1 MAVLKVDNLKKS
13 FGVRTLFSDVSFEI
27 QPGEHVGLIGVNG
40 TGKTTLL
47 HMLLGQEEADTG
59 NVHFGSGVRVS
70 YVEQQPQL
78 SGNVSLYDFTLQ
90 AFSEVIAA
98 EEKLNDLTLR
108 IENNPDE
115 RDRLIRLQDS
125 LLMTFDRLGGS
136 TFRARTRSALL
147 GLGFS
152 EKDLN
157 RSVLEFSGGQISKA
171 MLARAILRNADL
183 LLLDEPTNNL
193 DIVAVR
199 WLEDY
204 IKAFRGAVL
213 VISHDRAFLDGTVT
227 RILELTHAS
236 IRSGSGNYTRY
247 MEQKLSA
254 RELSE
259 KIYLRQQKEI
269 KRIEGIIAQQK
280 RWNQERNYITI
291 ASKEKQIERIRAEMV
306 PPEKDEK
313 SVVFRFPD
321 PKPTGNEVIVIKDLA
336 KDYQG
341 IPVFDSLNVLI
352 QKGECVC
359 LIGEN
364 GCGKS
369 TLLKILTGQES
380 PSGGMY
386 KLGAGVQLGYY
397 AQHTRDLHE
406 EKTILQEMYDQ
417 FPMLLPNE
425 LRGYLGMFLF
435 RGDDIDKVIGT
446 LSGGERARIQ
456 LLKLVLSGAN
466 VLLLDEPTNH
476 LDIAS
481 AEVLEKAVERFTGTV
496 LIVSHDRYLV
506 KKLADRILLLTEH
519 GFIEQ
524 TDENED
530 LFYKIRPAAKQQN
543 EERKDLSGNTY
554 VKRKEAKAALA
565 AAKQSLKRIERE
577 IGENDN
583 VRNRLEAEMDK
594 AVSDGA
600 FKQIE
605 ALCARLGE
613 IQQRETELYEQLE
626 AAEDEVI
633 RLQSEEGI

>member
-157 RSVLEFSGGQISKA
+157 RTVLEFSGGQISKA

-291 ASKEKQIERIRAEMV
+291 ASKEKQIERIRSEMV

-406 EKTILQEMYDQ
+406 EKTILQEMYDS

-530 LFYKIRPAAKQQN
+530 LFDKIRPAAKQQS

-577 IGENDN
+577 IEENDN

-605 ALCARLGE
+605 ELCARLGE

>member
-227 RILELTHAS
+227 RILELTHVS

>member
-406 EKTILQEMYDQ
+406 EKTILQEMYDS

-530 LFYKIRPAAKQQN
+530 LFDKIRPAAKQQS

-577 IGENDN
+577 IEENDN

-605 ALCARLGE
+605 ELCARLGE